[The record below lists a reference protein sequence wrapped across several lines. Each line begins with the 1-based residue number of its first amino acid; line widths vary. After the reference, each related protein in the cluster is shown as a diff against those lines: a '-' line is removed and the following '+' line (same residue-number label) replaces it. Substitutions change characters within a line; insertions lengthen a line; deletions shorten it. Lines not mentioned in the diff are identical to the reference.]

1 MDSCRGLSHGQLEYV
16 EIKIIM
22 LLKNK
27 NITVVGAGC
36 TGVETSNF
44 LVSKEAFVV
53 LVDIKSPIEL
63 EKNILSLS
71 PSVRTLFG
79 CSEIPK
85 SSDLIVLSPGV
96 NINAPFLE
104 EPRKRGIQIISEIE
118 LAFRFTKT
126 PIIAVTGT
134 NGKSTVTT
142 LIGNILKQAG
152 KKVAV
157 GGNLGTPFVA
167 LLQQDPVDYF
177 VLEISTFQLEGIK
190 TFRPS
195 IAVIL
200 NITPD
205 HLDRHKTL
213 EEYADLKGR
222 VSAFQNDGDIL
233 VLNKDDEKVMKQGKL
248 SKAKK
253 VFFSLV
259 DKVDEGAYLEDG
271 SMFTCFDG
279 RKQRVLSV
287 GDLNTAMR
295 FQVENLLSAMVVAT
309 IVNTAKA
316 DIVNI
321 AMKFEGLDHRVEWVR
336 KVRGVDFIND
346 SKGTNMGALQ
356 KSLKVFSRPIILIA
370 GGKDKGGDFRVLKNI
385 FKGKVK
391 HLVLIGETK
400 NKFRKILNGSFS
412 YEDAESMEDAVERS
426 MSKATVGDIVLLSP
440 GCSSFDMFKDFIE
453 RGNQFKEIVG
463 RL

>member
-1 MDSCRGLSHGQLEYV
+1 
-16 EIKIIM
+16 
-22 LLKNK
+22 
-27 NITVVGAGC
+27 
-36 TGVETSNF
+36 
-44 LVSKEAFVV
+44 
-53 LVDIKSPIEL
+53 
-63 EKNILSLS
+63 LS

-104 EPRKRGIQIISEIE
+104 ESRKRGIQIISEIE

-190 TFRPS
+190 TFRPN

-253 VFFSLV
+253 VFFSLI

-271 SMFTCFDG
+271 C
-279 RKQRVLSV
+279 VLSV

-295 FQVENLLSAMVVAT
+295 FQVENLLSSMAVAT
-309 IVNTAKA
+309 LVNTAKA
-316 DIVNI
+316 DIENI

-336 KVRGVDFIND
+336 KVRGVDFVND
-346 SKGTNMGALQ
+346 SKGTNVGALQ
-356 KSLKVFSRPIILIA
+356 KSLNIFSRPIILIA

-400 NKFRKILNGSFS
+400 NKFREMLNGSFS

-426 MSKATVGDIVLLSP
+426 MGKATVGDIVLLSP

>member
-1 MDSCRGLSHGQLEYV
+1 
-16 EIKIIM
+16 M

-27 NITVVGAGC
+27 NITVVGAGY
-36 TGVETSNF
+36 TGVAASNF
-44 LVSKEAFVV
+44 LVTKKASVV
-53 LVDIKSPIEL
+53 LVDIKSRIEL
-63 EKNILSLS
+63 GKNLLSLS
-71 PSVRTLFG
+71 PRVRTLFG
-79 CSEIPK
+79 CSEIPE

-96 NINAPFLE
+96 NINASFLE
-104 EPRKRGIQIISEIE
+104 KSRRRGIQIISEIE

-126 PIIAVTGT
+126 SIIAVTGT

-142 LIGNILKQAG
+142 LIGDILKKAG

-167 LLQQDPVDYF
+167 LLEQDPVDYF

-190 TFRPS
+190 TFRPN

-222 VSAFQNDGDIL
+222 VSAFQNGGDIL
-233 VLNKDDEKVMKQGKL
+233 VLNKDDENVMKQGKR

-253 VFFSLV
+253 VFFSFLG
-259 DKVDEGAYLEDG
+259 KVDEGAYLEDG
-271 SMFTCFDG
+271 SMFTCSNG
-279 RKQRVLSV
+279 KEKRILSV
-287 GDLNTAMR
+287 GDLKTAMQ
-295 FQVENLLSAMVVAT
+295 FQAENLLSSMAVANL
-309 IVNTAKA
+309 VNAAKS
-316 DIVNI
+316 DITSV

-336 KVRGVDFIND
+336 TVRGVDFVND
-346 SKGTNMGALQ
+346 SKGTNVGALQ

-370 GGKDKGGDFRVLKNI
+370 GGKDKGGDFRVLKNL
-385 FKGKVK
+385 FKEKVK

-400 NKFRKILNGSFS
+400 NKLRDVLNGSFS

-426 MSKATVGDIVLLSP
+426 MEKATAGDIVLLSP